1 MNILVT
7 GACGQLGSEMRVLST
22 RHPAHRYVFSDIRV
36 PDDGPGT
43 FRALD
48 ITSTEQVC
56 ALVQEYHID
65 LIVNCAAYTNVDRAE
80 QEESAARRIN
90 AEAVAVLAAAG
101 TRVIHISTDYVFSG
115 DGCLP
120 YREEDPVA
128 PRTAYGRTKLEGEW
142 RLIEALPHAI
152 IFRTAWLYSSFG
164 GNFVKTMLRLGS
176 ERDEL
181 RVVYDQV
188 GTPTYAADLAEAVFA
203 AIEAPEW
210 HPGIYHFTNEGVC
223 SWYDFTLEI
232 FRQYSLLPG
241 RRPVQ
246 CRVVPI
252 LSSEYTFSTP
262 RPHYSVLDKALVKR
276 TFGLSIP
283 HWTDGLAR
291 CLALL

>member
-152 IFRTAWLYSSFG
+152 IFRTA
-164 GNFVKTMLRLGS
+164 
-176 ERDEL
+176 
-181 RVVYDQV
+181 
-188 GTPTYAADLAEAVFA
+188 
-203 AIEAPEW
+203 
-210 HPGIYHFTNEGVC
+210 
-223 SWYDFTLEI
+223 
-232 FRQYSLLPG
+232 
-241 RRPVQ
+241 
-246 CRVVPI
+246 
-252 LSSEYTFSTP
+252 
-262 RPHYSVLDKALVKR
+262 
-276 TFGLSIP
+276 
-283 HWTDGLAR
+283 
-291 CLALL
+291 